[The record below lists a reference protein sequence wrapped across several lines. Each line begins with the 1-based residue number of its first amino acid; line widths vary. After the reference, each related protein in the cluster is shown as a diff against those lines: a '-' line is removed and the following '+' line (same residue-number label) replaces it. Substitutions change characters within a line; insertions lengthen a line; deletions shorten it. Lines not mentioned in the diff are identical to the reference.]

1 VTLAEDEFIEFAE
14 AAAPRLRRA
23 AFLLC
28 GDWHTA
34 EDLTQTALAKVFVS
48 WRRIRR
54 RDAAHSYATRTLVN
68 TFLADRR
75 RKRLAEVLSGDLPDR
90 PVSHQAPELRL
101 VILDALASLPPKAR
115 AIVVLR
121 YCVDLPIEQVAG
133 IVGCSPGNVKSQTA
147 RALLKLRSQL
157 GDAESDLGSSS
168 TPAARGS
175 RVTDERMR
183 PHG

>member
-1 VTLAEDEFIEFAE
+1 LAEDEFVEFAG

-28 GDWHTA
+28 GDWQLA

-54 RDAAHSYATRTLVN
+54 HDAAQAYATRTLIN
-68 TFLADRR
+68 TYLADRR
-75 RKRLAEVLSGDLPDR
+75 RKRPAEVLSANLPER
-90 PVSHQAPELRL
+90 PGGEQAPELRL

-121 YCVDLPIEQVAG
+121 YCADLPVEQVAG
-133 IVGCSPGNVKSQTA
+133 IVGCSTGNVKSQTA

-157 GDAESDLGSSS
+157 GEAESDFGSSS
-168 TPAARGS
+168 EPAPRGP
-175 RVTDERMR
+175 RVTDEGKRR
-183 PHG
+183 HG